1 LEGRNSLEWKSLKL
15 VGWIIQPTMEKT
27 GNVAIIALFTAVIVG
42 SDLALSGPEFSN
54 IKLLDTLV
62 FVSAYLFGFRV
73 GAAVGILSETI
84 WSFLSPIGMAG
95 IITPFLVAGELLFAA
110 AGLAASRVWGPEPRA
125 ISEKALFLG
134 ALLAICAFVWDIE
147 TNAATALIQYWPTLG
162 IGQLVGTMFNPL
174 TLAFAL
180 AHEGSDFAFG
190 CILAPSFI
198 LLIPKAFRRRV

>member
-1 LEGRNSLEWKSLKL
+1 LGD
-15 VGWIIQPTMEKT
+15 T
-27 GNVAIIALFTAVIVG
+27 GNVAIVAVFTAVIIG

-62 FVSAYLFGFRV
+62 FVSAYVFGFRA

-95 IITPFLVAGELLFAA
+95 AITPFLVGGELLFAA
-110 AGLAASRVWGPEPRA
+110 AGWAASRLWGPKPHA
-125 ISEKALFLG
+125 VSERALFIG
-134 ALLAICAFVWDIE
+134 ALLALCAFMWDLE
-147 TNAATALIQYWPTLG
+147 TNAATALIEYWPTLG

-174 TLAFAL
+174 TLVFAL

-190 CILAPSFI
+190 CLLAPSLI
-198 LLIPKAFRRRV
+198 LLIPKAFRRPV